1 MKKTNITKTAVA
13 AGIMFMAVTFS
24 VSAKPNQPPV
34 SKTTT
39 VVTTTTTTTT
49 TTAPV
54 PSKNVPATASKKPVS
69 PKPHDHP
76 AVHHH
81 HKPNH
86 PYHVDNHKKG
96 PAKSDPRLKAAPKHC
111 EPPRHPEPQKQEV
124 IIIKPDSKTSQKAA
138 TVAVVA
144 AGVATV
150 ASIAALLAD

>member
-1 MKKTNITKTAVA
+1 MKKAFITKTAVI
-13 AGIMFMAVTFS
+13 AGIMFVASTFS
-24 VSAKPNQPPV
+24 VSAKPNQP
-34 SKTTT
+34 SATKTTT

-49 TTAPV
+49 TRV
-54 PSKNVPATASKKPVS
+54 PSKNVPANALKKSVP

-81 HKPNH
+81 HKPHH
-86 PYHVDNHKKG
+86 PNHVDNHKKG
-96 PAKSDPRLKAAPKHC
+96 PAKPDPRLKAVPKHC
-111 EPPRHPEPQKQEV
+111 EPPKHPEPQKQEV

>member
-1 MKKTNITKTAVA
+1 MKKTFITKTALIAGFMFVA
-13 AGIMFMAVTFS
+13 ATFS

-34 SKTTT
+34 TSKTTT

-49 TTAPV
+49 TTTS
-54 PSKNVPATASKKPVS
+54 SKNVPGNAPKKPVP

-76 AVHHH
+76 ALHRH

-111 EPPRHPEPQKQEV
+111 EPPRHPEPLKQEV
-124 IIIKPDSKTSQKAA
+124 IVVESGSDVAKKAA